1 MTWNCLKKKVTIPGN
16 LEEETITYRRK
27 KAKGK
32 RQAIFQQFKPEV
44 IHHELMG
51 EACTCPDCHERL
63 KEIGSCVQRQE
74 LIYVPAQ
81 LKRVDHIQ
89 HAYKCVACS
98 KKNATDKIIKAPVPK
113 APLAHSLGSASIIAH
128 TIHQKF
134 TLKVPNYRQEAD
146 WQKMGLPI
154 SRKEIA
160 NWHIK
165 SSQYYFEPLYELL
178 HEKLLTQDLLH
189 ADETAYRVLENETP
203 LTYYWT
209 FLSGKQAAQPITLY
223 HHDQRRSGLAV
234 QEFLGEYDG
243 YVHCDMWS
251 AYRQLPKAKL
261 VGCWAHVRRKF
272 FEATPKQA
280 DKQSLGRKGLAYC
293 DQMFSLEASWAELP
307 SAERLCKRKERLAPL
322 MTTFFDWCR
331 NQSVLP
337 GSKLGR
343 AITYALKYE
352 ETFKTVLTDGS
363 LVLSNNLAERAIK
376 GLVMGRKNWLFSQ
389 SFEGA
394 KSSAIILSLLETAK
408 RNGLDSEKYLT
419 YLLEKLP
426 NEESFAKKAALE
438 AYLPW
443 SETVQADCK

>member
-1 MTWNCLKKKVTIPGN
+1 M
-16 LEEETITYRRK
+16 
-27 KAKGK
+27 
-32 RQAIFQQFKPEV
+32 
-44 IHHELMG
+44 
-51 EACTCPDCHERL
+51 
-63 KEIGSCVQRQE
+63 S
-74 LIYVPAQ
+74 
-81 LKRVDHIQ
+81 
-89 HAYKCVACS
+89 
-98 KKNATDKIIKAPVPK
+98 
-113 APLAHSLGSASIIAH
+113 
-128 TIHQKF
+128 
-134 TLKVPNYRQEAD
+134 
-146 WQKMGLPI
+146 
-154 SRKEIA
+154 
-160 NWHIK
+160 
-165 SSQYYFEPLYELL
+165 YYTK
-178 HEKLLTQDLLH
+178 KLLTQDLLH

-426 NEESFAKKAALE
+426 NEESFAKKSSSRSLFAMVRNCTSRL
-438 AYLPW
+438 
-443 SETVQADCK
+443 

>member
-1 MTWNCLKKKVTIPGN
+1 MTNANKFN
-16 LEEETITYRRK
+16 LLLDVVK
-27 KAKGK
+27 
-32 RQAIFQQFKPEV
+32 
-44 IHHELMG
+44 LM
-51 EACTCPDCHERL
+51 
-63 KEIGSCVQRQE
+63 
-74 LIYVPAQ
+74 
-81 LKRVDHIQ
+81 
-89 HAYKCVACS
+89 
-98 KKNATDKIIKAPVPK
+98 
-113 APLAHSLGSASIIAH
+113 HSLADGLEAVAYAFADSQEIFVEAKEVSKPVETGQPTKQIAAEK
-128 TIHQKF
+128 TPS
-134 TLKVPNYRQEAD
+134 LAD
-146 WQKMGLPI
+146 V
-154 SRKEIA
+154 RA
-160 NWHIK
+160 
-165 SSQYYFEPLYELL
+165 
-178 HEKLLTQDLLH
+178 
-189 ADETAYRVLENETP
+189 V
-203 LTYYWT
+203 
-209 FLSGKQAAQPITLY
+209 
-223 HHDQRRSGLAV
+223 LAV
-234 QEFLGEYDG
+234 KTQNGMTAEVKGLITKYGGTKLSDVDPKHYADLIKDAEVLGNG
-243 YVHCDMWS
+243 
-251 AYRQLPKAKL
+251 YRQLPKAKL

-426 NEESFAKKAALE
+426 NEESFAKKAVLE

>member
-1 MTWNCLKKKVTIPGN
+1 M
-16 LEEETITYRRK
+16 
-27 KAKGK
+27 
-32 RQAIFQQFKPEV
+32 
-44 IHHELMG
+44 
-51 EACTCPDCHERL
+51 
-63 KEIGSCVQRQE
+63 
-74 LIYVPAQ
+74 
-81 LKRVDHIQ
+81 
-89 HAYKCVACS
+89 
-98 KKNATDKIIKAPVPK
+98 
-113 APLAHSLGSASIIAH
+113 
-128 TIHQKF
+128 
-134 TLKVPNYRQEAD
+134 
-146 WQKMGLPI
+146 
-154 SRKEIA
+154 
-160 NWHIK
+160 
-165 SSQYYFEPLYELL
+165 
-178 HEKLLTQDLLH
+178 
-189 ADETAYRVLENETP
+189 
-203 LTYYWT
+203 
-209 FLSGKQAAQPITLY
+209 
-223 HHDQRRSGLAV
+223 
-234 QEFLGEYDG
+234 
-243 YVHCDMWS
+243 
-251 AYRQLPKAKL
+251 
-261 VGCWAHVRRKF
+261 
-272 FEATPKQA
+272 
-280 DKQSLGRKGLAYC
+280 GRKGLAYC